1 MIANDIEK
9 LFLRSSQSYFCQTHN
24 ATIINSKPS
33 NEVRKYDGTLGYY
46 FAQSSIVYGDI
57 LCFLDGRE

>member
-1 MIANDIEK
+1 MILRNY
-9 LFLRSSQSYFCQTHN
+9 FLGHLNLISGQTHN
-24 ATIINSKPS
+24 ATIINSKPP

-46 FAQSSIVYGDI
+46 FAQSPIVYGNI